1 MAMFTNLG
9 VPNGEMS
16 FFTTLL
22 YFPWALKFLWAP
34 FVDLIKTK
42 RWWFITMQ
50 FLMLGLAVLT
60 IFSIP
65 QPDPATIAAMGTE
78 VRLFTGVLIAFII
91 MAFAS
96 ATHDIAADGFYM
108 LALKPGVQ
116 AEMIGWR
123 SVFYRLSNVFCN
135 SALIAI
141 PGIIYDWTKKQ
152 GHESMPFA
160 WQVTIGIIAAIFI
173 IMAIWHMFYTPRPDS
188 DKPNED
194 INAKKIIADF
204 GQAFST
210 FFKKP
215 ALWVAILFMLL
226 YRLPEGFLLK
236 MLYPFLFA
244 TREMGGLGMSN
255 QEFGIVYGTFGVIF
269 LLIGGILGGAF
280 ISRVGLKKAFWWMAL
295 GMTLP
300 CLSFVYLSEFMP
312 TNMINIA
319 IAIAIEQF
327 GYGFGFTA
335 YMMYMMY
342 FSDGEY
348 KTSHYAICTS
358 FMALSMILPGLGAG
372 YIQEGTSP
380 NQKSI
385 TYTVND
391 SISLSAPIGYD
402 KDMLYF
408 NGWATITKD
417 SAGNL
422 VEQLVAKPS
431 DTIVVT
437 KNQNLFASFSD
448 MKFIKYSIEF
458 KEPSKNTVLCDF
470 TANTIPA
477 PVDDNS
483 KIIKKQNIQMPIGTA
498 DYTIELA
505 KLDTILKSIPLTD
518 LYQKEQ
524 LEMPVN
530 TSSDSTK
537 NLITLFNDST
547 SLTKEYNTNDSIV
560 LTIPTGYDQN
570 TLVFNGWATYSKNEQ
585 GEFVEKLYAKPTD
598 TIAITENKNLYAS
611 FSKIQV
617 VTYES
622 SIASNTDM
630 LLYTIKADTLPA
642 PLDKK
647 RYDKEKKA
655 EKKNPHRTK
664 LPIGKANIYTDLELD
679 TIFTPIPLTKMYS
692 NEQLNAPTIQS
703 ADTSKVILQFT
714 TAEGKMSDYRWFFWM
729 VICCSLAT
737 FFVTFLAYKRVDPNY
752 GKK

>member
-1 MAMFTNLG
+1 MKSLKSINPWLWVPTLYFLEGIPYFLVNNLSMAMFTNLG

-42 RWWFITMQ
+42 RWWFLTMQ

-65 QPDPATIAAMGTE
+65 HPDPTTIAAMSTD
-78 VRLFTGVLIAFII
+78 VTLFTGVLIAFII

-141 PGIIYDWTKKQ
+141 PGFIFDWTKEHGNQ
-152 GHESMPFA
+152 SMPFA
-160 WQVTIGIIAAIFI
+160 WQVTIGIIAVIFI
-173 IMAIWHMFYTPRPDS
+173 IMAIWHMFFTPRPATDQ
-188 DKPNED
+188 PNED
-194 INAKKIIADF
+194 TNIKQIIADF

-215 ALWVAILFMLL
+215 ALWVAILVMLL

-255 QEFGIVYGTFGVIF
+255 QEFGLVYGTFGVIF

-280 ISRVGLKKAFWWMAL
+280 ISRVGLKKAFWWMAI

-312 TNMINIA
+312 TNMVNIA

-342 FSDGEY
+342 FSDGEF

-358 FMALSMILPGLGAG
+358 FMALSMILPGMVAG

-380 NQKSI
+380 TQKNI
-385 TYTVND
+385 EYVLND
-391 SISLSAPIGYD
+391 STALSAPIGYN
-402 KDMLYF
+402 KDSLFF
-408 NGWATITKD
+408 NGWATV
-417 SAGNL
+417 SL
-422 VEQLVAKPS
+422 
-431 DTIVVT
+431 
-437 KNQNLFASFSD
+437 
-448 MKFIKYSIEF
+448 
-458 KEPSKNTVLCDF
+458 
-470 TANTIPA
+470 
-477 PVDDNS
+477 
-483 KIIKKQNIQMPIGTA
+483 
-498 DYTIELA
+498 
-505 KLDTILKSIPLTD
+505 
-518 LYQKEQ
+518 
-524 LEMPVN
+524 
-530 TSSDSTK
+530 DSTGNIVEELYAQPK
-537 NLITLFNDST
+537 
-547 SLTKEYNTNDSIV
+547 DSIV
-560 LTIPTGYDQN
+560 IDG
-570 TLVFNGWATYSKNEQ
+570 
-585 GEFVEKLYAKPTD
+585 
-598 TIAITENKNLYAS
+598 NKNLYAS
-611 FSKIQV
+611 FSTMQFIKYK
-617 VTYES
+617 VTYDEF
-622 SIASNTDM
+622 SNAENH
-630 LLYTIKADTLPA
+630 TINYHVVGDTLAA
-642 PLDKK
+642 PIDVKAYKK
-647 RYDKEKKA
+647 EQKED
-655 EKKNPHRTK
+655 NK
-664 LPIGKANIYTDLELD
+664 LKYFVKTPLGTITIQQRIQLD
-679 TIFTPIPLTKMYS
+679 TIKTIIPLTEMYPLEELQNS
-692 NEQLNAPTIQS
+692 VVTQS
-703 ADTSKVILQFT
+703 SDSHCNLKFT

-729 VICCSLAT
+729 VICCSAAT
-737 FFVTFLAYKRVDPNY
+737 FLVTFLAWKRTDPTY

>member
-1 MAMFTNLG
+1 MKSLKSINPWLWVPTLYFLEGIPYFLVNNLSMAMFTNLG

-65 QPDPATIAAMGTE
+65 QPDASTIAAMGTD
-78 VRLFTGVLIAFII
+78 VTLFTGVLIAFII

-123 SVFYRLSNVFCN
+123 SVFYRLSNVFSN

-141 PGIIYDWTKKQ
+141 PGIIYDWTKEQ
-152 GHESMPFA
+152 GHGDMPLG
-160 WQVTIGIIAAIFI
+160 WKVTIALIAVIFI
-173 IMAIWHMFYTPRPDS
+173 IMAIWHMFFTPRPDA

-210 FFKKP
+210 YFKKP
-215 ALWVAILFMLL
+215 ALLVAILFMLL

-244 TREMGGLGMSN
+244 TREMGGLGMSH
-255 QEFGIVYGTFGVIF
+255 QQFSVVYGTFGVIF
-269 LLIGGILGGAF
+269 LLLGGILGGAF

-319 IAIAIEQF
+319 VAIAIEQF

-342 FSDGEY
+342 FSEGEF

-358 FMALSMILPGLGAG
+358 FMALSMILPGLAAG
-372 YIQEGTSP
+372 FIQEETSP
-380 NQKSI
+380 TQKAI
-385 TYTVND
+385 TYTVSD
-391 SISLSAPIGYD
+391 TTCLSAPIGYN
-402 KDMLYF
+402 KDSLFF
-408 NGWATITKD
+408 NGWAIVALDTN
-417 SAGNL
+417 GNI
-422 VEQLVAKPS
+422 VEEIYAKP
-431 DTIVVT
+431 
-437 KNQNLFASFSD
+437 Q
-448 MKFIKYSIEF
+448 
-458 KEPSKNTVLCDF
+458 
-470 TANTIPA
+470 
-477 PVDDNS
+477 
-483 KIIKKQNIQMPIGTA
+483 
-498 DYTIELA
+498 
-505 KLDTILKSIPLTD
+505 
-518 LYQKEQ
+518 
-524 LEMPVN
+524 
-530 TSSDSTK
+530 
-537 NLITLFNDST
+537 
-547 SLTKEYNTNDSIV
+547 DSIV
-560 LTIPTGYDQN
+560 IED
-570 TLVFNGWATYSKNEQ
+570 
-585 GEFVEKLYAKPTD
+585 
-598 TIAITENKNLYAS
+598 NKKLYAS
-611 FSKIQV
+611 FSTMQFVKYDIS
-617 VTYES
+617 YES
-622 SIASNTDM
+622 TACIEDKIINFDVKT
-630 LLYTIKADTLPA
+630 DTLTA
-642 PLDKK
+642 PIDVKQYKK
-647 RYDKEKKA
+647 EQKEANK
-655 EKKNPHRTK
+655 TK
-664 LPIGKANIYTDLELD
+664 HFVDTRLGLITVQQRIQLD
-679 TIFTPIPLTKMYS
+679 TIKTVIPLTAMYPMEELQNTTTTQT
-692 NEQLNAPTIQS
+692 NETNQAT
-703 ADTSKVILQFT
+703 LQFI